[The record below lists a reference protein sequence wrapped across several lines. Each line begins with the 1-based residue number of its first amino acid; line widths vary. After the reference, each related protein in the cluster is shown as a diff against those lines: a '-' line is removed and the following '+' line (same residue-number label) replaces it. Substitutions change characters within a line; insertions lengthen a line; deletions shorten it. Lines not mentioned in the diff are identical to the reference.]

1 MDASA
6 PAAKT
11 AAGTVSAAAYLKAP
25 PDLDPRWR
33 EISSVSDMSF
43 SYLNLLSR
51 LSHRTDISELLKQ
64 SRSLSETL
72 ELAFRQWFGDIY
84 PKTLFRY
91 FKPETAIYL
100 YPDDPEEDNRRYLKI
115 TVSNAYINWDD
126 FDISREIER
135 AEELW
140 PGTGISVLKALSDL
154 PFRHFLWTPENIM
167 FFVREHFWLG
177 YDTEREFMEAENPD
191 WQDQDP
197 DDSPYPFSDKDL
209 EYLVRWDKR
218 TPASK
223 TVHPAGE
230 EIIQVCNWIM
240 GNNMDSGAYGTT
252 FPESILW
259 SNEENVIGNIL
270 EEYELEKQEENT
282 VLHAGGTQWDFSDV
296 TKIDQNLD
304 QIELY
309 VREKEALTNA
319 IINFKT
325 RMELCLKK
333 NGTKSM

>member
-11 AAGTVSAAAYLKAP
+11 AAGTVSAAAYLKAL
-25 PDLDPRWR
+25 PDLDPCWR
-33 EISSVSDMSF
+33 EISSVSDMAF
-43 SYLNLLSR
+43 SYLHLLNR
-51 LSHRTDISELLKQ
+51 LSNRTDISELLKQ
-64 SRSLSETL
+64 SRSLPETL
-72 ELAFRQWFGDIY
+72 EIAFRQWFGDIY
-84 PKTLFRY
+84 PKPLLQY

-100 YPDDPEEDNRRYLKI
+100 HPDDPEEDNRRFLKI

-126 FDISREIER
+126 FDISRETER

-140 PGTGISVLKALSDL
+140 PGTGISVLKALSNL
-154 PFRHFLWTPENIM
+154 PFRHYLWTPENIM

-191 WQDQDP
+191 WLEHNA

-209 EYLVRWDKR
+209 EYLTRWDKH
-218 TPASK
+218 TPSSK
-223 TVHPAGE
+223 SVHPMGE
-230 EIIQVCNWIM
+230 EIIRVCKWIM

-259 SNEENVIGNIL
+259 SDEKNVISNIL
-270 EEYELEKQEENT
+270 EEYELEKQEDENA
-282 VLHAGGTQWDFSDV
+282 VLHAGGTQWNFSNV
-296 TKIDQNLD
+296 TQIDTNLD

-325 RMELCLKK
+325 RMEQWLKK
-333 NGTKSM
+333 N

>member
-11 AAGTVSAAAYLKAP
+11 AAGKVSAAAYLKAP

-33 EISSVSDMSF
+33 EISSVSDMAF
-43 SYLNLLSR
+43 SYLHLLNR
-51 LSHRTDISELLKQ
+51 LSNRTDISELLKQ
-64 SRSLSETL
+64 SRSLPETL
-72 ELAFRQWFGDIY
+72 EIAFRQWFGDIY
-84 PKTLFRY
+84 PKPLLQY

-100 YPDDPEEDNRRYLKI
+100 HPDDPEEDNRRFLKI

-126 FDISREIER
+126 FDISRETER

-140 PGTGISVLKALSDL
+140 PGTGISVLKALSNL
-154 PFRHFLWTPENIM
+154 PFRHYLWTPENIM

-191 WQDQDP
+191 WLEHNA

-209 EYLVRWDKR
+209 EYLTRWDKH
-218 TPASK
+218 TPSSK
-223 TVHPAGE
+223 SVHPMGE
-230 EIIQVCNWIM
+230 EIIRVCKWIM

-259 SNEENVIGNIL
+259 SDEKNVISNIL
-270 EEYELEKQEENT
+270 EEYELEKQEDENA
-282 VLHAGGTQWDFSDV
+282 VLHAGGTQWNFSNV
-296 TKIDQNLD
+296 TQIDTNLD

-325 RMELCLKK
+325 RMEQWLKK
-333 NGTKSM
+333 N

>member
-11 AAGTVSAAAYLKAP
+11 AAGKVSAAAYLKAP
-25 PDLDPRWR
+25 PDLDHRWR
-33 EISSVSDMSF
+33 EISSVSDMAF
-43 SYLNLLSR
+43 SYLHLLNR
-51 LSHRTDISELLKQ
+51 LSNRTDISELLKQ
-64 SRSLSETL
+64 SRSMPETL
-72 ELAFRQWFGDIY
+72 EIAFRQWFGDIY
-84 PKTLFRY
+84 PKPLLQY

-100 YPDDPEEDNRRYLKI
+100 HPDDPEEDNRRFLKI
-115 TVSNAYINWDD
+115 TISNAYINWDD
-126 FDISREIER
+126 FDISSEIER

-140 PGTGISVLKALSDL
+140 PGTGVSVLKALSDL
-154 PFRHFLWTPENIM
+154 PFRHYLWTPENIM

-191 WQDQDP
+191 WLDLDP
-197 DDSPYPFSDKDL
+197 DDSPYPFSDEDL
-209 EYLVRWDKR
+209 AYLKKWDKR

-230 EIIQVCNWIM
+230 EIIQVCKWIM

-259 SNEENVIGNIL
+259 SDEKNTISNIL
-270 EEYELEKQEENT
+270 EEYELEKQEEENA
-282 VLHAGGTQWDFSDV
+282 VLHAGGTQWNFSDV
-296 TKIDQNLD
+296 TQIDTNLD

-333 NGTKSM
+333 N

>member
-11 AAGTVSAAAYLKAP
+11 AAGKVSAAAYLKAP
-25 PDLDPRWR
+25 PDLDHRWR
-33 EISSVSDMSF
+33 EISSVSDMAF
-43 SYLNLLSR
+43 SYLHLLNR
-51 LSHRTDISELLKQ
+51 LSNRTDISELLKQ
-64 SRSLSETL
+64 SRSLPETL
-72 ELAFRQWFGDIY
+72 EIAFRQWFGDIY
-84 PKTLFRY
+84 PKPLLQY

-100 YPDDPEEDNRRYLKI
+100 HPDDPEEDNRRFLKI

-126 FDISREIER
+126 FDISRETER

-140 PGTGISVLKALSDL
+140 PGTGISVLKALSNL
-154 PFRHFLWTPENIM
+154 PFRHYLWTPENIM

-191 WQDQDP
+191 WLEHNA

-209 EYLVRWDKR
+209 EYLTRWDKH
-218 TPASK
+218 TPSSK
-223 TVHPAGE
+223 SVHPMGE
-230 EIIQVCNWIM
+230 EIIRVCKWIM

-259 SNEENVIGNIL
+259 SDEKNVISNIL
-270 EEYELEKQEENT
+270 EEYELEKQEDENA
-282 VLHAGGTQWDFSDV
+282 VLHAGGTQWNFSNV
-296 TKIDQNLD
+296 TQIDTNLD

-325 RMELCLKK
+325 RMEQWLKK
-333 NGTKSM
+333 N

>member
-11 AAGTVSAAAYLKAP
+11 AAGKVSAAAYLKAP

-33 EISSVSDMSF
+33 EISSVSDMAS
-43 SYLNLLSR
+43 SYLHLLNR
-51 LSHRTDISELLKQ
+51 LSHRTDISELLAQ
-64 SRSLSETL
+64 SRSLPETL
-72 ELAFRQWFGDIY
+72 KLAFGQWIGNIY
-84 PKTLFRY
+84 PKQLLQY
-91 FKPETAIYL
+91 FKPEIAIYL
-100 YPDDPEEDNRRYLKI
+100 QPDDPEQDNRRYLKI
-115 TVSNAYINWDD
+115 TVCNAYVIWDD

-140 PGTGISVLKALSDL
+140 PGTGVSVLKALSDL
-154 PFRHFLWTPENIM
+154 PFRHYLWTPENIM

-191 WQDQDP
+191 WLEHNA

-325 RMELCLKK
+325 RMEPCLKK
-333 NGTKSM
+333 N

>member
-11 AAGTVSAAAYLKAP
+11 AAETVSAAAYLKAP

-33 EISSVSDMSF
+33 EISSVSDMAF
-43 SYLNLLSR
+43 SYLHLLNR
-51 LSHRTDISELLKQ
+51 LSNQTDISELLKQ
-64 SRSLSETL
+64 SRSLPETL
-72 ELAFRQWFGDIY
+72 EIAFRQWFGDIY
-84 PKTLFRY
+84 PKPLLQY

-100 YPDDPEEDNRRYLKI
+100 HPDDPEEDNRRFLKI

-126 FDISREIER
+126 FDISRETER

-140 PGTGISVLKALSDL
+140 PGTGISVLKALSNL
-154 PFRHFLWTPENIM
+154 PFRHYLWTPENIM

-191 WQDQDP
+191 WLEHNA

-209 EYLVRWDKR
+209 EYLTRWDKH
-218 TPASK
+218 TPSSK
-223 TVHPAGE
+223 SVHPMGE
-230 EIIQVCNWIM
+230 EIIRVCKWIM

-259 SNEENVIGNIL
+259 SDEKNVISNIL
-270 EEYELEKQEENT
+270 EEYELEKQEDENA
-282 VLHAGGTQWDFSDV
+282 VLHAGGTQWNFSNV
-296 TKIDQNLD
+296 TQIDTNLD

-325 RMELCLKK
+325 RMEQWLKK
-333 NGTKSM
+333 N

>member
-1 MDASA
+1 MDAPA

-33 EISSVSDMSF
+33 EISSVSDMAF
-43 SYLNLLSR
+43 SYLHLLNR
-51 LSHRTDISELLKQ
+51 LSNRTDISGLLAQ
-64 SRSLSETL
+64 SRSLPETL

-84 PKTLFRY
+84 PKILFQY
-91 FKPETAIYL
+91 FKPETSIYL
-100 YPDDPEEDNRRYLKI
+100 HPDDPEQDNRRFLKI

-126 FDISREIER
+126 FEISRETER

-154 PFRHFLWTPENIM
+154 PFRHYLWTPENIM

-191 WQDQDP
+191 WLEHNA

-209 EYLVRWDKR
+209 EYLTRWDKH
-218 TPASK
+218 TPSSK
-223 TVHPAGE
+223 SVHPMGE
-230 EIIQVCNWIM
+230 EIIRVCKWIM

-259 SNEENVIGNIL
+259 SDEKNVISNIL
-270 EEYELEKQEENT
+270 EEYELEKQEDENA
-282 VLHAGGTQWDFSDV
+282 VLHAGGTQWNFSDV
-296 TKIDQNLD
+296 TKIDTNLD

-325 RMELCLKK
+325 RMESCLKK
-333 NGTKSM
+333 K

>member
-6 PAAKT
+6 PAAKI
-11 AAGTVSAAAYLKAP
+11 AAGKVSAAAYLKAP

-33 EISSVSDMSF
+33 EISSVSDMAF
-43 SYLNLLSR
+43 SYLHLLNR
-51 LSHRTDISELLKQ
+51 LSNRTDISELLKQ
-64 SRSLSETL
+64 SRSLPETL
-72 ELAFRQWFGDIY
+72 EIAFRQWFGDIY
-84 PKTLFRY
+84 PKPLLQY

-100 YPDDPEEDNRRYLKI
+100 HPDDPEEDNRRFLKI

-126 FDISREIER
+126 FDISRETER

-140 PGTGISVLKALSDL
+140 PGTGISVLKALSNL
-154 PFRHFLWTPENIM
+154 PFRHYLWTPENIM

-191 WQDQDP
+191 WLEHNA

-209 EYLVRWDKR
+209 EYLTRWDKH
-218 TPASK
+218 TPSSK
-223 TVHPAGE
+223 SVHPMGE
-230 EIIQVCNWIM
+230 EIIRVCKWIM

-259 SNEENVIGNIL
+259 SDEKNTISNIL
-270 EEYELEKQEENT
+270 EEYELEKQEDENA
-282 VLHAGGTQWDFSDV
+282 VLHAGGTQWNFSNV
-296 TKIDQNLD
+296 TQIDTNLD

-325 RMELCLKK
+325 RMEQWLKK
-333 NGTKSM
+333 N

>member
-6 PAAKT
+6 TPAKT
-11 AAGTVSAAAYLKAP
+11 VTGKVSAAAYLKAP

-33 EISSVSDMSF
+33 EISSVSDMAF
-43 SYLNLLSR
+43 SYLNLLNR
-51 LSHRTDISELLKQ
+51 LSNRTDISELLKQ
-64 SRSLSETL
+64 FRSLPETL

-91 FKPETAIYL
+91 FKPEIAIYL
-100 YPDDPEEDNRRYLKI
+100 HPDDPEQDNRRYLKI
-115 TVSNAYINWDD
+115 TVCNAYVNWDD

-209 EYLVRWDKR
+209 EYLTRWDKR

-230 EIIQVCNWIM
+230 EIIRVCQWIM
-240 GNNMDSGAYGTT
+240 GNNMDSSAYGTP

-259 SNEENVIGNIL
+259 RDEEKAISNIL
-270 EEYELEKQEENT
+270 EEYELEKQDEEYA
-282 VLHAGGTQWDFSDV
+282 VLHAGGTQWNFSDV
-296 TKIDQNLD
+296 TQIDTNLD

-325 RMELCLKK
+325 RMEPCLKK
-333 NGTKSM
+333 N

>member
-33 EISSVSDMSF
+33 EISSVSDMAS
-43 SYLNLLSR
+43 SYLHLLNR
-51 LSHRTDISELLKQ
+51 LSNRTDISELLAQ
-64 SRSLSETL
+64 SRSLPETL
-72 ELAFRQWFGDIY
+72 ELAFKQWFGDIY
-84 PKTLFRY
+84 PKPLFQY
-91 FKPETAIYL
+91 FKPEIAIYL
-100 YPDDPEEDNRRYLKI
+100 HPDDPEEDNRRYLKI
-115 TVSNAYINWDD
+115 TASNAYINWDD

-140 PGTGISVLKALSDL
+140 PGTGVSVLKALSDL
-154 PFRHFLWTPENIM
+154 PFRHYLWTPENIM
-167 FFVREHFWLG
+167 FFVRELFWLG
-177 YDTEREFMEAENPD
+177 YETEQEFMEAENPD
-191 WQDQDP
+191 WLEHNP
-197 DDSPYPFSDKDL
+197 DDSPYPFSDEDL
-209 EYLVRWDKR
+209 AYLKKWDKR
-218 TPASK
+218 TPSSK
-223 TVHPAGE
+223 SVHPMGE
-230 EIIQVCNWIM
+230 EIIRVCKWIM

-259 SNEENVIGNIL
+259 SDEKNVISNIL
-270 EEYELEKQEENT
+270 EEYELEKQEDENA

-325 RMELCLKK
+325 RMESCLKK
-333 NGTKSM
+333 K

>member
-1 MDASA
+1 MDAPA

-11 AAGTVSAAAYLKAP
+11 AAGKVSAAAYLKAP

-33 EISSVSDMSF
+33 EITSVSDMAF
-43 SYLNLLSR
+43 SYLHLLNR
-51 LSHRTDISELLKQ
+51 LSHRTDISELLAQ
-64 SRSLSETL
+64 SRSLPETL
-72 ELAFRQWFGDIY
+72 KLAFGQWIGDIY
-84 PKTLFRY
+84 PKPLLQY

-100 YPDDPEEDNRRYLKI
+100 HPDDPEQDNRRYLKI

-126 FDISREIER
+126 FDISRETER

-282 VLHAGGTQWDFSDV
+282 VLHAGGTQWNFSDV
-296 TKIDQNLD
+296 TQIDKNLD

-333 NGTKSM
+333 N

>member
-1 MDASA
+1 MDAPA

-11 AAGTVSAAAYLKAP
+11 AAGKVSAAAYLKAP

-33 EISSVSDMSF
+33 EITSVSDMAS
-43 SYLNLLSR
+43 SYLHLLNR
-51 LSHRTDISELLKQ
+51 LSHRTDISELLVQ
-64 SRSLSETL
+64 SRSLPETL
-72 ELAFRQWFGDIY
+72 NLAFGQWIGDIY
-84 PKTLFRY
+84 PKPLLQY

-100 YPDDPEEDNRRYLKI
+100 HPDDPEEDNRRYLKI

-126 FDISREIER
+126 FDISRETER

-333 NGTKSM
+333 N

>member
-11 AAGTVSAAAYLKAP
+11 AAGKVSAAAYLKAP
-25 PDLDPRWR
+25 PDLDHRWR
-33 EISSVSDMSF
+33 EISSVSDMAF
-43 SYLNLLSR
+43 SYLHLLNR
-51 LSHRTDISELLKQ
+51 LSNRTDISELLKQ
-64 SRSLSETL
+64 SRSLPETL
-72 ELAFRQWFGDIY
+72 EIAFRQWFGDIY
-84 PKTLFRY
+84 PKPLLQY

-100 YPDDPEEDNRRYLKI
+100 HPDDPEEDNRRFLKI
-115 TVSNAYINWDD
+115 TISNAYINWDD
-126 FDISREIER
+126 FDISRETER

-140 PGTGISVLKALSDL
+140 PGTGISVLKALSNL
-154 PFRHFLWTPENIM
+154 PFRHYLWTPENIM

-191 WQDQDP
+191 WLEHNA

-209 EYLVRWDKR
+209 EYLTRWDKH
-218 TPASK
+218 TPSSK
-223 TVHPAGE
+223 SVHPMGE
-230 EIIQVCNWIM
+230 EIIRVCKWIM

-259 SNEENVIGNIL
+259 RDEEKAISNIL

-282 VLHAGGTQWDFSDV
+282 VLHAGGTQWNFSDG
-296 TKIDQNLD
+296 TKIDTNLD
-304 QIELY
+304 QIKLY

-319 IINFKT
+319 IIKFKT
-325 RMELCLKK
+325 RMEPCLKK
-333 NGTKSM
+333 N